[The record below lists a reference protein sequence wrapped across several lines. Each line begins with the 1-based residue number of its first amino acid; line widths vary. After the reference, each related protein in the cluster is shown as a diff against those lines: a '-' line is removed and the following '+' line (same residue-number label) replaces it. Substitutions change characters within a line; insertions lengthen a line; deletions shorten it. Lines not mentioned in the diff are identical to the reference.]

1 MAILLGAF
9 LILGI
14 QPGPMMLTQHLDL
27 VWILIWA
34 LVISNIAAVVVLLF
48 ITRWVAMLTF
58 LRGGIMIPF
67 VLVVVVF
74 GVLLAK
80 GQWENLIMLS
90 ILSIIGYGLL
100 KYDWP
105 RPPFAIGIVL
115 GTIAEESLHKAWAL
129 WRWDFFTRPLSIV
142 LMGMIVATIAYAIYR
157 GFIDNKKQEAR

>member
-1 MAILLGAF
+1 
-9 LILGI
+9 
-14 QPGPMMLTQHLDL
+14 
-27 VWILIWA
+27 V
-34 LVISNIAAVVVLLF
+34 VILLF
-48 ITRWVAMLTF
+48 ITRWVALLTF

-67 VLVVVVF
+67 VLVVVIF

-90 ILSIIGYGLL
+90 ILSMIGYGLL

-129 WRWDFFTRPLSIV
+129 WGWDFFLRPLSIV
-142 LMGMIVATIAYAIYR
+142 LMSMIVITILYALYR
-157 GFIDNKKQEAR
+157 TYKESKKEEEASHVI